1 MGGGRADL
9 AFGPKAKELDNQIKK
24 CPEYLNWFLREN
36 FSFKKKLNNFDIELL
51 GGIGACEPDGGI
63 FESDKTVLVIEAKHQ
78 QDAGN
83 GIERWHNNYNMIH
96 DLYVEEKDKR
106 VLYVTFCSGEG
117 AYKQGEIGKAI
128 HFKHCKKKGIMIQDL
143 KDLDTLHEC
152 VPKETSFNIAIC
164 SIPGY
169 TTDDIF
175 NICKVLSQLVGGS
188 STRIISRHEIPLS
201 SKKLLEI
208 FPEKSKIHLIATNNL
223 TSYCDPSIHKKITNA
238 MTRKQLITALSSVG
252 MLECMIR
259 NKRKADLIQHA
270 LEICSFDI
278 LEK

>member
-1 MGGGRADL
+1 MAGGRADL
-9 AFGPKAKELDNQIKK
+9 AFGPKAKKLDNQIKK
-24 CPEYLNWFLREN
+24 CPEYLNWFLGEN
-36 FSFKKKLNNFDIELL
+36 FSFKKKLNKFDIELL

-117 AYKQGEIGKAI
+117 AYEQGEIGKAI

-143 KDLDTLHEC
+143 KDLEILHEC

-175 NICKVLSQLVGGS
+175 NICKVLSELVGGS

-201 SKKLLEI
+201 SKKLHEI
-208 FPEKSKIHLIATNNL
+208 FPEKSKIRVIATNDITAECDL
-223 TSYCDPSIHKKITNA
+223 TLHEKITNA
-238 MTRKQLITALSSVG
+238 MTRNELITTLSSVG
-252 MLECMIR
+252 KLEPLI
-259 NKRKADLIQHA
+259 KYKKKPDLIRDA
-270 LEICSFDI
+270 LEICRFDI
-278 LEK
+278 IIY